1 MTQSEFF
8 VILPALTLAVA
19 AMVVLI
25 ADLFIPDDRKHL
37 NGWLTLAGF
46 AVTALTLTA
55 WPSGASVLAFSG
67 MLVADGLAP
76 A

>member
-19 AMVVLI
+19 AMVVLL

-37 NGWLTLAGF
+37 NGWLTLVGF
-46 AVTALTLTA
+46 GSALLVLSIYA
-55 WPSGASVLAFSG
+55 LRRVSGA
-67 MLVADGLAP
+67 
-76 A
+76 